1 MNTTINHA
9 ELENRLR
16 ALTQRTLSS
25 PARYFHVAVL
35 VLALIM
41 CSLLGA
47 LLATESDLPGRTQLA
62 FSGLLAL
69 GVGWA
74 MYAGWPL
81 VRRDTLLVHQ
91 QVVAGWMAVG
101 GTGAF
106 FVCCAVAVW
115 VTNSALAMA
124 ALGAAAT
131 LLGAAVWLLVRS
143 THRFGELKAL
153 RRTLERSVTVDTPT
167 A

>member
-1 MNTTINHA
+1 MNTTTDHA
-9 ELENRLR
+9 ELEARLR

-41 CSLLGA
+41 SSLLGA
-47 LLATESDLPGRTQLA
+47 LLVTETGLHGRTQLA
-62 FSGLLAL
+62 FSALLAL
-69 GVGWA
+69 GMIWA
-74 MYAGWPL
+74 VYAGWVL
-81 VRRDTLLVHQ
+81 TRRNTLLVHQ

-106 FVCCAVAVW
+106 FVCCAVSVW
-115 VTNSALAMA
+115 VTNSVLAMA

-131 LLGAAVWLLVRS
+131 LLGGAAWLLARS
-143 THRFGELKAL
+143 THRLGQLKAL
-153 RRTLERSVTVDTPT
+153 RITLERPW

>member
-1 MNTTINHA
+1 MNTTTDHA
-9 ELENRLR
+9 ELEVRLR

-47 LLATESDLPGRTQLA
+47 LLVTETDLPGRTQLA
-62 FSGLLAL
+62 FSALLAL
-69 GVGWA
+69 GMGWVL
-74 MYAGWPL
+74 YAGWVL
-81 VRRDTLLVHQ
+81 TRRNTLLVHQ

-106 FVCCAVAVW
+106 FICSAVAAW
-115 VTNSALAMA
+115 IATDALAMA
-124 ALGAAAT
+124 AVGAAAT
-131 LLGAAVWLLVRS
+131 LLGGAVWLLARS
-143 THRFGELKAL
+143 THRLGELKAL
-153 RRTLERSVTVDTPT
+153 RRTMERT
-167 A
+167 

>member
-9 ELENRLR
+9 ELEARLR

-35 VLALIM
+35 LLALIM

-47 LLATESDLPGRTQLA
+47 LLVTEADLPERTQLA
-62 FSGLLAL
+62 FSGLLAVGL
-69 GVGWA
+69 GWA
-74 MYAGWPL
+74 VYAVWTL
-81 VRRDTLLVHQ
+81 TRKDTLLVHQ
-91 QVVAGWMAVG
+91 QVVAGWMAVC

-106 FVCCAVAVW
+106 FVCCAVAAW
-115 VTNSALAMA
+115 VTNSALAVA

-131 LLGAAVWLLVRS
+131 LLGGAVWLLARS
-143 THRFGELKAL
+143 THRLGELKAL
-153 RRTLERSVTVDTPT
+153 RRTLERT
-167 A
+167 

>member
-1 MNTTINHA
+1 MNTTTEHA
-9 ELENRLR
+9 DLEARLR
-16 ALTQRTLSS
+16 ALTQRSLSS
-25 PARYFHVAVL
+25 PSRYFHVAVL

-41 CSLLGA
+41 SSLLGA
-47 LLATESDLPGRTQLA
+47 LLVTETALPGRTQLA

-69 GVGWA
+69 GVGWV
-74 MYAGWPL
+74 MYAGWAL
-81 VRRDTLLVHQ
+81 IRRDTLLVHQ

-106 FVCCAVAVW
+106 FVCSAVAVW

-124 ALGAAAT
+124 ALGTAAT
-131 LLGAAVWLLVRS
+131 LLGAAVWLLARS
-143 THRFGELKAL
+143 THRLGELKAL
-153 RRTLERSVTVDTPT
+153 RRTLEGIVTVDTPT

>member
-1 MNTTINHA
+1 MNTTTHHA
-9 ELENRLR
+9 ELEARLR

-47 LLATESDLPGRTQLA
+47 LLATESDLPLRTQLA
-62 FSGLLAL
+62 FWGLLAL
-69 GVGWA
+69 GLGWA
-74 MYAGWPL
+74 MYAGWAL

-91 QVVAGWMAVG
+91 QMVAGWMAVG

-106 FVCCAVAVW
+106 FVCCAVAVG

-124 ALGAAAT
+124 ALGAATT
-131 LLGAAVWLLVRS
+131 LLGAAAWLLVGS
-143 THRFGELKAL
+143 IHHLGELKAL
-153 RRTLERSVTVDTPT
+153 RRTLERT
-167 A
+167 

>member
-1 MNTTINHA
+1 MSTTINHA
-9 ELENRLR
+9 DLEARLR

-47 LLATESDLPGRTQLA
+47 LLVTETDLPGRTQLA

-69 GVGWA
+69 GAGWA
-74 MYAGWPL
+74 VYAGWAL
-81 VRRDTLLVHQ
+81 TRRDTLLVHQ
-91 QVVAGWMAVG
+91 LVVAAWMAVG

-106 FVCCAVAVW
+106 FVCCAVAAW
-115 VTNSALAMA
+115 VTKGALAMA
-124 ALGAAAT
+124 ALVTATTLLAAT
-131 LLGAAVWLLVRS
+131 VWLLARS
-143 THRFGELKAL
+143 TQRLGELKAL
-153 RRTLERSVTVDTPT
+153 RRTLERT
-167 A
+167 

>member
-1 MNTTINHA
+1 MNTSTDHA
-9 ELENRLR
+9 ELEARLR

-35 VLALIM
+35 VLAMIM

-47 LLATESDLPGRTQLA
+47 LLVTETDLPGRTQLA
-62 FSGLLAL
+62 FWTLLAL
-69 GVGWA
+69 GMGWA
-74 MYAGWPL
+74 VYAAWAL
-81 VRRDTLLVHQ
+81 TRRDTLLVHQ

-106 FVCCAVAVW
+106 FICSAVAVW
-115 VTNSALAMA
+115 VNTNALAMA

-131 LLGAAVWLLVRS
+131 LLGGAAWLLARS
-143 THRFGELKAL
+143 THRLVKLKAL
-153 RRTLERSVTVDTPT
+153 RRTLDRTQ

>member
-1 MNTTINHA
+1 MNTTTDHA
-9 ELENRLR
+9 ELEVRLR

-47 LLATESDLPGRTQLA
+47 LLVTETDLPGRTQLA
-62 FSGLLAL
+62 FSALLAL
-69 GVGWA
+69 GLGWA
-74 MYAGWPL
+74 MYAGWVL
-81 VRRDTLLVHQ
+81 TRRDTLLVHQ

-106 FVCCAVAVW
+106 FICSAVAMW
-115 VTNSALAMA
+115 VSSTALAMA
-124 ALGAAAT
+124 ALGSAAT
-131 LLGAAVWLLVRS
+131 LLGGAVWMVALS

-153 RRTLERSVTVDTPT
+153 RQTLERT
-167 A
+167 

>member
-1 MNTTINHA
+1 MNTMINHA
-9 ELENRLR
+9 ELEARLR
-16 ALTQRTLSS
+16 SLTQCTLSS

-41 CSLLGA
+41 CSLLSA
-47 LLATESDLPGRTQLA
+47 LLVTETALPGRTQMA

-69 GVGWA
+69 GAGWA
-74 MYAGWPL
+74 VYAGWAL
-81 VRRDTLLVHQ
+81 THRNTLLVHQ

-106 FVCCAVAVW
+106 FVCCAVAAW
-115 VTNSALAMA
+115 VTNGALAMA
-124 ALGAAAT
+124 ALVTATT
-131 LLGAAVWLLVRS
+131 LLGGAVWLLARS
-143 THRFGELKAL
+143 THRLGQLKAL
-153 RRTLERSVTVDTPT
+153 RRTLER